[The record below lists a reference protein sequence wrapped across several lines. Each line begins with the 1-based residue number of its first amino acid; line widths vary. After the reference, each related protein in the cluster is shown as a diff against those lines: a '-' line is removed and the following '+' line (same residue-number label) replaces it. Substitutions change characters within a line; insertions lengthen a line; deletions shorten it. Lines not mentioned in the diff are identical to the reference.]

1 MRTIGVDFGHCESAA
16 TCLNSSHNAVERL
29 AVNAEKATVIPSAIY
44 LTKEQIE
51 RLSAL
56 KTLDDLVHVKEIG
69 PYKIGERAQ
78 VACKTFREDK
88 GEFFQYFKCPME
100 EAAKTCGEPLAKEL
114 NLTHQQV
121 IAAFLYQFIDDI
133 ININT
138 TSFAGESKDTLS
150 LIVGCPSSKK
160 WVEDSPR
167 KYYET
172 LILNSTGVKSVK
184 VIEESLASMYSG
196 LEQSNEK
203 LRYSAAAGVMVFDF
217 GSSTADCTYMQQGL
231 RRFDFS
237 WDLGASKIETLM
249 LSEIDKEYENKNA
262 DAVPYTPNMKKDA
275 EIRVRKWKETYFK
288 DGLEGKIHID
298 FNDDDDFSSKWTG
311 ERVTQ
316 LLEHHEFIPD
326 GVLQLSGSWYN
337 LCERFMQEAKRRL
350 IGKPLARMDGFI
362 SPCKTIILT
371 GGASQMGF
379 IEEIARRVFPDADN
393 IIHDQNVCS
402 YTVSD
407 GLAWYSLIDANYDG
421 CKERVT
427 AEAEHYTFDSLKAEI
442 LKEVTPV
449 IRDYILLSAEKWS
462 ENPRDASLQDLQN
475 IITNAL
481 SEENLPIDKKELQNS
496 LKRAADRWNTDFINS
511 VREQANKEAQ
521 WLFSEGISE
530 GLNLSKDILDV
541 LQQQVPQLDSST
553 LIQSFDMRSGPT
565 KFLSGLTS
573 LAVGVAVA
581 GILSAILIG
590 TDPSNPSKKVP
601 IIVGGGVFQLA
612 KDFLKSLTSPD
623 YTTLRNQKTRKD
635 YYAKIKNQLDQKDFT
650 DNVQKIIN
658 EAFETQRNQFEQT
671 KADTITRVLD
681 IVTLKYFELTE

>member
-29 AVNAEKATVIPSAIY
+29 AVSAETKAPVIPSAIY

-69 PYKIGERAQ
+69 TYKIGERAQ
-78 VACKTFREDK
+78 VSCKNFREDE
-88 GEFFQYFKCPME
+88 GEFFQYFKCPMDE
-100 EAAKTCGEPLAKEL
+100 VNKPCGKTPLSKKL

-138 TSFAGESKDTLS
+138 TSFAGESKETLS

-167 KYYET
+167 EYYET
-172 LILNSTGVKSVK
+172 LILNSTGVKNVK

-203 LRYSAAAGVMVFDF
+203 VRYSAAEGVMVFDF

-237 WDLGASKIETLM
+237 WKLGASEIEKLM
-249 LSEIDKEYENKNA
+249 LAAIQEEYEDAKKEPMAFTPNKKVRAEID
-262 DAVPYTPNMKKDA
+262 
-275 EIRVRKWKETYFK
+275 VRKWKEEYFK
-288 DGLEGKIHID
+288 DKVEGMIPIV
-298 FNDDDDFSSKWTG
+298 FNDTRSGCFLSYWDC
-311 ERVTQ
+311 ERVNQ
-316 LLEHHEFIPD
+316 LLKDDTFNTSGEFP
-326 GVLQLSGSWYN
+326 QSGSWYD

-350 IGKPLARMDGFI
+350 IGKPLARIDGFI

-379 IEEIARRVFPDADN
+379 IEEIAQKVFPDATIVHN
-393 IIHDQNVCS
+393 QKVCS
-402 YTVSD
+402 FTVSD

-421 CKERVT
+421 CKERIT
-427 AEAEHYTFDSLKAEI
+427 AEAERYTFDSLKAEI
-442 LKEVTPV
+442 LKDAIPAVKKH
-449 IRDYILLSAEKWS
+449 ILVSAEEWS
-462 ENPRDASLQDLQN
+462 ENPQDASLQDLQN
-475 IITNAL
+475 IVTNAL
-481 SEENLPIDKKELQNS
+481 SEKNLPTDKKELQNS
-496 LKRAADRWNTDFINS
+496 LNHAADRWNTNFINS

-530 GLNLSKDILDV
+530 GLNLNKDILAV

-553 LIQSFDMRSGPT
+553 LVQSFDMRANSV
-565 KFLSGLTS
+565 KILSGLTS
-573 LAVGVAVA
+573 LVVGGVVVA
-581 GILSAILIG
+581 LF
-590 TDPSNPSKKVP
+590 NEVP
-601 IIVGGGVFQLA
+601 ILRFFIGGEWAQLA
-612 KDFLKSLTSPD
+612 QDILNALTSPD
-623 YTTLRNQKTRKD
+623 YTKLRSQKTRKND
-635 YYAKIKNQLDQKDFT
+635 YAKIKKQIEKKDFVSKMQEVI
-650 DNVQKIIN
+650 DN
-658 EAFETQRNQFEQT
+658 AFELQKKQFEQT

-681 IVTLKYFELTE
+681 IVTLKYFESTE

>member
-29 AVNAEKATVIPSAIY
+29 AVSAETKAPVIPSAIY

-78 VACKTFREDK
+78 VACKNCRENE
-88 GEFFQYFKCPME
+88 GEFFQYFKCPMDDTNE
-100 EAAKTCGEPLAKEL
+100 SCGSLLLAE
-114 NLTHQQV
+114 LTHQQV

-138 TSFAGESKDTLS
+138 TSFAGESKETLS

-203 LRYSAAAGVMVFDF
+203 VRYSAAEGVMVFDF

-237 WDLGASKIETLM
+237 WDLGASKIENLI
-249 LSEIDKEYENKNA
+249 LSEIEKEYEDKNA
-262 DAVPYTPNMKKDA
+262 GAVPYAPNMKEAA
-275 EIRVRKWKETYFK
+275 EIYVRKWKETYFK

-311 ERVTQ
+311 ERVMQ

-379 IEEIARRVFPDADN
+379 IKEIASRVFPDTTIVHN
-393 IIHDQNVCS
+393 QKVCS
-402 YTVSD
+402 FTVSD

-421 CKERVT
+421 CKERIT
-427 AEAEHYTFDSLKAEI
+427 AEAERYTFDSLKAEI
-442 LKEVTPV
+442 LKDAIPAVKKH
-449 IRDYILLSAEKWS
+449 ILVSAEEWS
-462 ENPRDASLQDLQN
+462 ENPQDASLQDLQN
-475 IITNAL
+475 IVTNAL
-481 SEENLPIDKKELQNS
+481 SEKNLPTDKKELQNS
-496 LKRAADRWNTDFINS
+496 LNHAADRWNTDFINS

-530 GLNLSKDILDV
+530 GLNLNKDILAV

-553 LIQSFDMRSGPT
+553 LVQSFDMRATSV
-565 KFLSGLTS
+565 KVLSGLTS
-573 LAVGVAVA
+573 L
-581 GILSAILIG
+581 
-590 TDPSNPSKKVP
+590 
-601 IIVGGGVFQLA
+601 IVGGVIVALFTEVPILRFFIGGGWAQLA
-612 KDFLKSLTSPD
+612 QDILNALTSPD
-623 YTTLRNQKTRKD
+623 YTKLRSQKTRKND
-635 YYAKIKNQLDQKDFT
+635 YVKIKKQIEKKDFVSKMQEVI
-650 DNVQKIIN
+650 DN
-658 EAFETQRNQFEQT
+658 AFELQKQQFEQT

>member
-29 AVNAEKATVIPSAIY
+29 AVSAETKSPVIPSAIY

-69 PYKIGERAQ
+69 TYKIGERAQ
-78 VACKTFREDK
+78 VSCKNFREDE
-88 GEFFQYFKCPME
+88 GEFFQYFKCPMDE
-100 EAAKTCGEPLAKEL
+100 VNKPCGKTPLSKKL

-138 TSFAGESKDTLS
+138 TSFAGESKETLS

-167 KYYET
+167 EYYET
-172 LILNSTGVKSVK
+172 LILNSTGVKNVK

-203 LRYSAAAGVMVFDF
+203 VRYSAAEGVMVFDF

-231 RRFDFS
+231 RHFDFS
-237 WDLGASKIETLM
+237 WKLGASEIEKLM
-249 LSEIDKEYENKNA
+249 LAAIQEEYEDAKKEPMAFTPNKKVRAEID
-262 DAVPYTPNMKKDA
+262 
-275 EIRVRKWKETYFK
+275 VRKWKEEYFK
-288 DGLEGKIHID
+288 DKVEGMIPIV
-298 FNDDDDFSSKWTG
+298 FNDTRSGCFLSYWDC
-311 ERVTQ
+311 ERVNQ
-316 LLEHHEFIPD
+316 LLKDDTFNTSGEFP
-326 GVLQLSGSWYN
+326 QSGSWYD
-337 LCERFMQEAKRRL
+337 LCECFMQEAKRRL
-350 IGKPLARMDGFI
+350 IGKPLARIDGFI

-379 IEEIARRVFPDADN
+379 IEEIAQKVFPDATIVHN
-393 IIHDQNVCS
+393 QKVCS
-402 YTVSD
+402 FTVSD

-427 AEAEHYTFDSLKAEI
+427 AEAERYTFDSLKAEI

-449 IRDYILLSAEKWS
+449 IKNYILLSAEKWS

-475 IITNAL
+475 IVTNNFL
-481 SEENLPIDKKELQNS
+481 EENLPDDKKEFQNS
-496 LKRAADRWNTDFINS
+496 LKRAVDIWNAAFINS

-521 WLFSEGISE
+521 RLFSEHISE
-530 GLNLSKDILDV
+530 GLNLNKDILTM
-541 LQQQVPQLDSST
+541 LQRQIPQID
-553 LIQSFDMRSGPT
+553 GT
-565 KFLSGLTS
+565 KFVQNIDVRAFSTKAIVELVSVLIGVVINWLSSECPPLAYILGGTSAVAVREILDGLTRPNETKV
-573 LAVGVAVA
+573 LNQKDRRK
-581 GILSAILIG
+581 IC
-590 TDPSNPSKKVP
+590 SNIEKTTKK
-601 IIVGGGVFQLA
+601 
-612 KDFLKSLTSPD
+612 KDFID
-623 YTTLRNQKTRKD
+623 
-635 YYAKIKNQLDQKDFT
+635 KINEE
-650 DNVQKIIN
+650 IN
-658 EAFETQRNQFEQT
+658 EAFELQRNQFEQT

>member
-16 TCLNSSHNAVERL
+16 TCLNSSYNAVERL
-29 AVNAEKATVIPSAIY
+29 AVSAETKAPVIPSAIY
-44 LTKEQIE
+44 LTKGQIE

-78 VACKTFREDK
+78 VACKKCRENEGK
-88 GEFFQYFKCPME
+88 FFQYFKCSMDNINDEINDETDVSCCSLLLP
-100 EAAKTCGEPLAKEL
+100 KP
-114 NLTHQQV
+114 THQQV
-121 IAAFLYQFIDDI
+121 MAAFLYQFIDDI

-172 LILNSTGVKSVK
+172 LILNSTGVRSVK

-203 LRYSAAAGVMVFDF
+203 VRYSAAEGVMVFDF
-217 GSSTADCTYMQQGL
+217 GSSTADCTYIQQGL

-237 WDLGASKIETLM
+237 WDLGASKIEQLM
-249 LSEIDKEYENKNA
+249 LSEIEDESA
-262 DAVPYTPNMKKDA
+262 AAVRYTPNMQKDA
-275 EIRVRKWKETYFK
+275 EIRVRKWKEEHFK

-298 FNDDDDFSSKWTG
+298 FNDDDEFSSKWTS
-311 ERVTQ
+311 ERVKQ
-316 LLEHHEFIPD
+316 LLEHHEFIQT
-326 GVLQLSGSWYN
+326 GVPQQSGSWYD

-350 IGKPLARMDGFI
+350 VVKPLARIDGFI

-379 IEEIARRVFPDADN
+379 IEEITQKVFPDATIVHN
-393 IIHDQNVCS
+393 QKVCS
-402 YTVSD
+402 FTVSD

-421 CKERVT
+421 CKERIT
-427 AEAEHYTFDSLKAEI
+427 AEAERYTFDSLKAEI
-442 LKEVTPV
+442 LKDAIPAVKKH
-449 IRDYILLSAEKWS
+449 ILVSAEEWS
-462 ENPRDASLQDLQN
+462 ENPQDASLQDLQN
-475 IITNAL
+475 IVTNAL
-481 SEENLPIDKKELQNS
+481 SEKNLPTDKKELQNS
-496 LKRAADRWNTDFINS
+496 LNHAADRWNTNFINS

-530 GLNLSKDILDV
+530 GLNLNKDILAV

-553 LIQSFDMRSGPT
+553 LVQSFDMRATSV
-565 KFLSGLTS
+565 KILSGLTS
-573 LAVGVAVA
+573 L
-581 GILSAILIG
+581 
-590 TDPSNPSKKVP
+590 
-601 IIVGGGVFQLA
+601 IVGGVVVALFTEVPILRFFIGGGWAQLA
-612 KDFLKSLTSPD
+612 QDILNALTSPD
-623 YTTLRNQKTRKD
+623 YTKLRSQKTRKND
-635 YYAKIKNQLDQKDFT
+635 YAKIKKQIEKKDFVSKMQEVI
-650 DNVQKIIN
+650 DN
-658 EAFETQRNQFEQT
+658 AFELQKKQFEQT

-681 IVTLKYFELTE
+681 IVTLKYFESTE

>member
-16 TCLNSSHNAVERL
+16 TCLNSSYNAVERL
-29 AVNAEKATVIPSAIY
+29 AVSAETKAPVIPSAIY
-44 LTKEQIE
+44 LTKGQIE

-78 VACKTFREDK
+78 VACKKCRENEGK
-88 GEFFQYFKCPME
+88 FFQYFKCSMDNINDEINDETDVSCCSLLLP
-100 EAAKTCGEPLAKEL
+100 KP
-114 NLTHQQV
+114 THQQV
-121 IAAFLYQFIDDI
+121 MAAFLYQFIDDI

-172 LILNSTGVKSVK
+172 LILNSTGVRSVK

-203 LRYSAAAGVMVFDF
+203 VRYSAAEGVMVFDF
-217 GSSTADCTYMQQGL
+217 GSSTADCTYIQQGL

-237 WDLGASKIETLM
+237 WDLGASKIEQLM
-249 LSEIDKEYENKNA
+249 LSEIEDESA
-262 DAVPYTPNMKKDA
+262 AAVRYTPNMQKDA
-275 EIRVRKWKETYFK
+275 EIRVRKWKEEHFK

-298 FNDDDDFSSKWTG
+298 FNDDDEFSSKWTS
-311 ERVTQ
+311 ERVKQ
-316 LLEHHEFIPD
+316 LLEHHEFIQT
-326 GVLQLSGSWYN
+326 GVPQQSGSWYD

-350 IGKPLARMDGFI
+350 VVKPLARIDGFI

-379 IEEIARRVFPDADN
+379 IEEITQKVFPDATIVHN
-393 IIHDQNVCS
+393 QKVCS
-402 YTVSD
+402 FTVSD

-427 AEAEHYTFDSLKAEI
+427 AEAELYTFDSLKAEI
-442 LKEVTPV
+442 LKGVTPV
-449 IRDYILLSAEKWS
+449 IKDYILLSAEKWS

-475 IITNAL
+475 IVTNNFL
-481 SEENLPIDKKELQNS
+481 EENLPDDKKQFQNS
-496 LKRAADRWNTDFINS
+496 LKRAVAIWNAAFINS

-521 WLFSEGISE
+521 RLFSEHISE
-530 GLNLSKDILDV
+530 GLNLNKDILAR
-541 LQQQVPQLDSST
+541 LQRQIPQID
-553 LIQSFDMRSGPT
+553 GT
-565 KFLSGLTS
+565 KFVQNIDVRAFSTKAVVELVSVLIGVVINLLSSECPPLAYILGGTSAVAVRKILDGLTRPNETKV
-573 LAVGVAVA
+573 LNQKDRRK
-581 GILSAILIG
+581 IC
-590 TDPSNPSKKVP
+590 SNIEKTTKK
-601 IIVGGGVFQLA
+601 
-612 KDFLKSLTSPD
+612 KDFID
-623 YTTLRNQKTRKD
+623 
-635 YYAKIKNQLDQKDFT
+635 KINEE
-650 DNVQKIIN
+650 IN
-658 EAFETQRNQFEQT
+658 EAFEPQRNQFEQT

>member
-29 AVNAEKATVIPSAIY
+29 AVSAETKAPVIPSAIY

-78 VACKTFREDK
+78 VACKNCRENE
-88 GEFFQYFKCPME
+88 GEFFQYFKCPMDDTNE
-100 EAAKTCGEPLAKEL
+100 SCGSLLLAE
-114 NLTHQQV
+114 LTHQQV

-138 TSFAGESKDTLS
+138 TSFAGESKETLS

-203 LRYSAAAGVMVFDF
+203 VRYSAAEGVMVFDF

-237 WDLGASKIETLM
+237 WDLGASKIENLI
-249 LSEIDKEYENKNA
+249 LSEIEKEYEDKNA
-262 DAVPYTPNMKKDA
+262 GAVPYAPNMKEAA
-275 EIRVRKWKETYFK
+275 EIYVRKWKETYSK

-311 ERVTQ
+311 ERVMQ

-379 IEEIARRVFPDADN
+379 IKEIASRVFPDTTIVHN
-393 IIHDQNVCS
+393 QKVCS
-402 YTVSD
+402 FTVSD

-421 CKERVT
+421 CKERIT
-427 AEAEHYTFDSLKAEI
+427 AEAERYTFDSLKAEI
-442 LKEVTPV
+442 LKDAIPAVKKH
-449 IRDYILLSAEKWS
+449 ILVSAEEWS
-462 ENPRDASLQDLQN
+462 ENPQDASLQDLQN
-475 IITNAL
+475 IVTNAL
-481 SEENLPIDKKELQNS
+481 SEKNLPTDKKELQNS
-496 LKRAADRWNTDFINS
+496 LNHAADRWNTDFINS

-530 GLNLSKDILDV
+530 GLNLNKDILAV

-553 LIQSFDMRSGPT
+553 LVQSFDMRATSV
-565 KFLSGLTS
+565 KVLSGLTS
-573 LAVGVAVA
+573 L
-581 GILSAILIG
+581 
-590 TDPSNPSKKVP
+590 
-601 IIVGGGVFQLA
+601 IVGGVIVALFTEVPILRFFIGGGWAQLA
-612 KDFLKSLTSPD
+612 QDILNALTSPD
-623 YTTLRNQKTRKD
+623 STKLRSQKTRKND
-635 YYAKIKNQLDQKDFT
+635 YVKIKKQIEKKDFVSKMQEVI
-650 DNVQKIIN
+650 DN
-658 EAFETQRNQFEQT
+658 AFELQKQQFEQT